1 MNCSI
6 CKLYMHNDYCEHF
19 VGKYL
24 VMYSGGGTTIFE
36 LLPSK
41 GFQFKG
47 FFPRSILVDE
57 ERIEKLLLLT

>member
-1 MNCSI
+1 
-6 CKLYMHNDYCEHF
+6 
-19 VGKYL
+19 
-24 VMYSGGGTTIFE
+24 MYSGGGTTIFE